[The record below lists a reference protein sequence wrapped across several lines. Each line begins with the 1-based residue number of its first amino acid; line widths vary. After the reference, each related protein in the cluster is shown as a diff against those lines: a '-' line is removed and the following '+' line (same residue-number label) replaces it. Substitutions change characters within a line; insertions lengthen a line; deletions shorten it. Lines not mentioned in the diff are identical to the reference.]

1 MVLTVLEKKPKKQ
14 LLNQLNNMPQDIT
27 IKITD
32 REGVTHEVQAPTD
45 MNMSIMELV
54 RAYELAPEGTIGIC
68 GGMAMC
74 ASCQCYVLN
83 DIPLPEKGPDEEA
96 MLWEA
101 FNVKENSRLGCQI
114 HITEAIDGLAIE
126 LAPEA

>member
-1 MVLTVLEKKPKKQ
+1 MA
-14 LLNQLNNMPQDIT
+14 QDIT
-27 IKITD
+27 LHITD

-45 MNMSIMELV
+45 MNMSIMEVV

-83 DIPLPEKGPDEEA
+83 DVPLPEKGPDEEA

-114 HITEAIDGLAIE
+114 PITEALEGLSVE

>member
-1 MVLTVLEKKPKKQ
+1 MDVTL
-14 LLNQLNNMPQDIT
+14 
-27 IKITD
+27 KIID
-32 REGVTHEVQAPTD
+32 REGLLHSVEAPTD
-45 MNMSIMELV
+45 MNMNIMELV

-83 DIPLPEKGPDEEA
+83 DIALPEKSADEEA

-114 HITEAIDGLAIE
+114 HITEELDGLEIE
-126 LAPEA
+126 LAPES